1 MFSRNFRVWLTVWAL
16 LLAVVRVTAAG
27 NDATPPRLV
36 VQGRPLQLCI
46 GADAAGLAEVFGG
59 TRRAVLVVHSYVPPA
74 DGGASLEVTLTA
86 TGVTT
91 RIGFFPGGPF
101 KAETPGNA
109 RRYFL
114 PSPKGLAATE
124 LCYTVKVLG
133 GVGAAVEV
141 SMALSDELPR

>member
-1 MFSRNFRVWLTVWAL
+1 MFSRNLRVWLPVWAIS
-16 LLAVVRVTAAG
+16 LAVVGVTAAG
-27 NDATPPRLV
+27 NDATSPRLV
-36 VQGRPLQLCI
+36 LEGRPLQLCV
-46 GADAAGLAEVFGG
+46 GADAPGLADVFGG
-59 TRRAVLVVHSYVPPA
+59 KRRAVLVVHSYVPPA
-74 DGGASLEVTLTA
+74 EGGASLEVTLTA
-86 TGVTT
+86 TGVAT

-101 KAETPGNA
+101 KAGTPGDA

-141 SMALSDELPR
+141 SLELSDELPR